1 MFTEDGL
8 DYYVNTETNETTW
21 DKPEE
26 LMTSE
31 ELNQSGD
38 WFWAPHPTEVRPRGV
53 PCRGLVR
60 VEDHA
65 VVM

>member
-38 WFWAPHPTEVRPRGV
+38 WFWAPHPTEV
-53 PCRGLVR
+53 
-60 VEDHA
+60 
-65 VVM
+65 